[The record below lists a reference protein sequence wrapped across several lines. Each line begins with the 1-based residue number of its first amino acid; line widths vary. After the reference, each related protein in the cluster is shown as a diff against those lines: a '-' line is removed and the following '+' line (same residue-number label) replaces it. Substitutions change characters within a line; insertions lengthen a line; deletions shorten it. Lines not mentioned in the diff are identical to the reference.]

1 MKLRTQRSSAG
12 SALTRVRWTT
22 APATTSK
29 MRSAVRAASSGSVS
43 GEFAARL
50 GPRPALQ
57 DQALL
62 PVDDGLAD
70 ALAQGVVADRLGD
83 HRHQPALGLRAG
95 QDRRELEDHALDVGG
110 QRAPVGEA
118 ELVEELRHRVHDEF
132 VLARPAAV
140 EGRLRDPRAGGDVPN
155 VSLDQP
161 SSTRASRVAARIAVS
176 AVALRGRPAAR
187 GAGVLLCIPRP

>member
-1 MKLRTQRSSAG
+1 MKLRTHSSSAG

-29 MRSAVRAASSGSVS
+29 MRSAVRAASCGSVS
-43 GEFAARL
+43 GEFAAGL
-50 GPRPALQ
+50 GACSALQ
-57 DQALL
+57 DQAFLA
-62 PVDDGLAD
+62 VDDRLPD
-70 ALAQGVVADRLGD
+70 AVAQGVVVDGLGD
-83 HRHQPALGLRAG
+83 HRHQAALGLRAG
-95 QDRRELEDHALDVGG
+95 QDRRELEDNALDVGG
-110 QRAPVGEA
+110 QRAPVGEV
-118 ELVEELRHRVHDEF
+118 ELVEELRHRVDDEF

-140 EGRLRDPRAGGDVPN
+140 EGGFRNPARVATSPN

-176 AVALRGRPAAR
+176 AVVLRGRPAAR